1 MSDLGPRESIE
12 FLQALLAGATVFD
25 RKDPAQ
31 AAKVEAAC
39 RSLEELM
46 AITRVVPELEKSGSG
61 LARIEGAIVTEG
73 EGLLAKIGV
82 GISGQEW
89 SGYLIGVLMAL
100 ALLFCL
106 GLLIERGL
114 NTWLVWLVDAVV
126 GRIPVVRTIY
136 DGRFQGRCRLT
147 SWAASIAS
155 HVGLNAIRSRK
166 TERGIF
172 ERGEPLESPNLAY
185 GASNPEAMLEA
196 RDSLRKL
203 REALATLSP
212 GRAEAVLLHDA
223 LGYNLSEVAAMTSSS
238 EAAVQSRLVRG
249 RRDLEERLEITP
261 KTNPK
266 GREG

>member
-1 MSDLGPRESIE
+1 MSSATRSNSEPIGARNHGGVLSVPRTAESDARE
-12 FLQALLAGATVFD
+12 DASDSWEQA
-25 RKDPAQ
+25 Q
-31 AAKVEAAC
+31 IAAIRRGDTKVGQQLYT
-39 RSLEELM
+39 RLIRVIDSTL
-46 AITRVVPELEKSGSG
+46 TRVVGPGQPDHDDWVQ
-61 LARIEGAIVTEG
+61 VTFE
-73 EGLLAKIGV
+73 E
-82 GISGQEW
+82 
-89 SGYLIGVLMAL
+89 
-100 ALLFCL
+100 
-106 GLLIERGL
+106 
-114 NTWLVWLVDAVV
+114 
-126 GRIPVVRTIY
+126 VVRTIY